1 MKRMLPV
8 AILLLCLSLASAA
21 ADNSTV
27 QTFKGEISD
36 TQCALN
42 VHSTSGSHAEM
53 LKKQT
58 MGTDAASCARYCVKN
73 MGGDF
78 VLVSGK
84 TVYRLD
90 SDSKAEPFAAQK
102 VVIRGVLD
110 KKTNTITVASIEK
123 DAKAK

>member
-1 MKRMLPV
+1 MKRTLLV
-8 AILLLCLSLASAA
+8 ITFLLCAAVCGWA
-21 ADNSTV
+21 ADPLTV

-36 TQCALN
+36 TQCAMN

-58 MGTDAASCARYCVKN
+58 TGTDAAACARYCVKN
-73 MGGDF
+73 MGGDY

-84 TVYRLD
+84 SVYRLD

-102 VVIRGVLD
+102 VVIHGVLD
-110 KKTNTITVASIEK
+110 KKANTITIVSIEK
-123 DAKAK
+123 EPKTK

>member
-1 MKRMLPV
+1 MKRG
-8 AILLLCLSLASAA
+8 LSLAILMLFAVAA
-21 ADNSTV
+21 AWAADSTTV

-102 VVIRGVLD
+102 VVIHGVLD
-110 KKTNTITVASIEK
+110 KKTNAITIVSIEK
-123 DAKAK
+123 DPKAK

>member
-1 MKRMLPV
+1 MKRTFSL
-8 AILLLCLSLASAA
+8 AILMLCISLASLA
-21 ADNSTV
+21 ADNMTV

-36 TQCALN
+36 TQCAMN

-58 MGTDAASCARYCVKN
+58 TGSDAAACTRYCVKN
-73 MGGDF
+73 MGGDY

-90 SDSKAEPFAAQK
+90 SDNKAEPFAAQK
-102 VVIRGVLD
+102 VMIHGVLD
-110 KKTNTITVASIEK
+110 KKTNTITVVSIEK
-123 DAKAK
+123 DTKRK